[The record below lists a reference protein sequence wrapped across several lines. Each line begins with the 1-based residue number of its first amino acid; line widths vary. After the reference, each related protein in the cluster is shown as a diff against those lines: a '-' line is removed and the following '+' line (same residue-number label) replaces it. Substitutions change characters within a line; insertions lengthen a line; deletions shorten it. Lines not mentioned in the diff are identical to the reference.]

1 MGDFAKGK
9 RIILANGEAAV
20 VKSKLGEGGQG
31 KVYLVSVAGQDYALK
46 WYHKKA
52 ISNPRR
58 FYANLE
64 NNIRKGAPT
73 SAFLWP
79 EFLTKQTEGSFG
91 YIMPLRPER
100 YCDFSDFLLAKVR
113 FKSIS
118 AVINA
123 ALNITNGFRDLH
135 RSGFSYQD
143 LNDGNFFID
152 PTNGDVLIC
161 DNDNVAPYGE
171 SLGIAGK
178 ARYMAPEVVRNIKR
192 PDAMTDRF
200 SLAVILFRLL
210 FLDHPLEGRRTLC
223 PCMTEEHEL
232 KFYGIDPVF
241 IFDPTDESNRPMR
254 GVHCNVM
261 RFWQI
266 YPQFVREKF
275 TEAFS
280 KASMHGKAAR
290 ISDAEWQLTFTRLR
304 DVLITCPC
312 GTETFVDLTST
323 ESTCI
328 GCGLS
333 IPRPPVLRVKKYA
346 VALFPGKKLYSGQ
359 IDEYNDSYTEIAGE
373 VVRNPG
379 RPDVWGLRNLSRA
392 TWVITDNS
400 GAQRTLQPGEAAAI
414 GRIRQIQFI
423 GCSGVID

>member
-1 MGDFAKGK
+1 MQDFEKGK
-9 RIILANGEAAV
+9 RIPLVNGEFAV
-20 VKSKLGEGGQG
+20 VQQKLGEGGQG
-31 KVYLVSVAGQDYALK
+31 KVYLVTVAGQQYALK

-73 SAFLWP
+73 PAFLWP
-79 EFLTKQTEGSFG
+79 EFLTKQLDGSFG
-91 YIMPLRPER
+91 YIMRLRPER
-100 YCDFSDFLLAKVR
+100 YRDFSDFLLARVR
-113 FKSIS
+113 FRSIS
-118 AVINA
+118 AAINA

-152 PTNGDVLIC
+152 PETGDVLIC

-232 KFYGIDPVF
+232 KFYGTDPVF
-241 IFDPTDESNRPMR
+241 IFDPTDDSNRPMR
-254 GVHCNVM
+254 GVHCNVL
-261 RFWQI
+261 RFWQV
-266 YPQFVREKF
+266 YPQLVRDKF

-280 KASMHGKAAR
+280 KSSMHGASAR
-290 ISDAEWQLTFTRLR
+290 ISDADWQLLFTRLR
-304 DVLITCPC
+304 DVLVTCPC
-312 GTETFVDLTST
+312 GTETFLDPAQT
-323 ESTCI
+323 ESVCI
-328 GCGLS
+328 GCGLR
-333 IPRPPVLRVKKYA
+333 IPRPPVLTVKKYA
-346 VALFPGKKLYSGQ
+346 VVLFPGKKLYRGQ
-359 IDEYNDSYTEIAGE
+359 IEEYSDSYTEVAGE
-373 VVRNPG
+373 VVRNPN
-379 RPDVWGLRNLSRA
+379 RPDIWGLRNLSGA
-392 TWVITDNS
+392 TWIITDS
-400 GAQRTLQPGEAAAI
+400 AGVQRTLQAGEAAAI
-414 GRIRQIQFI
+414 ARIREIQFI
-423 GCSGVID
+423 GCSGRIE